1 MWRHQTPLPTMNTLT
16 LLAPST
22 YERLLHGDLF
32 QSYRVAFR
40 TMTSLRLELE
50 DASTAH
56 QAQGI
61 PSVAQL
67 RLPVRAAESIVA
79 WVTMQPVV
87 VQGAEYRSFDDV
99 ARAMLQDDATA
110 AEIRRAREQYDRT
123 PAVSTERYDAL
134 ETLLQVL
141 AAQLTELAGHLF
153 MEATESEPPTVRKAR
168 EFIMKHLTEAMC
180 LEEVARHAGVSAFHF
195 CKVFKKHT
203 GHTFTSF
210 VNHARVEHAK
220 KLLMK
225 PRYCVT
231 EVAFDAGFQS
241 LSQFNRSFRR
251 VTSKSPSEY
260 RGELRAMN
268 AAA

>member
-1 MWRHQTPLPTMNTLT
+1 MNHQAE
-16 LLAPST
+16 LAPAT
-22 YERLLHGDLF
+22 HERLVNGDLF
-32 QSYRVAFR
+32 RNYREAFH
-40 TMTSLRLELE
+40 TTIGLRLSLDTLDTIRRE
-50 DASTAH
+50 ST
-56 QAQGI
+56 I
-61 PSVAQL
+61 PSITRL
-67 RLPVRAAESIVA
+67 RLPVRAAESTVA
-79 WVTMQPVV
+79 WLSMQPVV
-87 VQGAEYRSFDDV
+87 VQGDGFQSFEDV
-99 ARAMLQDDATA
+99 ARAMLQNDATA
-110 AEIRRAREQYDRT
+110 AEVRAARELYALT
-123 PAVSTERYDAL
+123 PAVTPSRLKAL

-141 AAQLTELAGHLF
+141 AVQLSEVAEHLF
-153 MEATESEPPTVRKAR
+153 LEATESEPMTVRKAR
-168 EFIMKHLTEAMC
+168 EFIMKHLTESMF
-180 LEEVARHAGVSAFHF
+180 LEDVARYAGVSAFHF

-251 VTSKSPSEY
+251 VTSKSPTEF
-260 RGELRAMN
+260 RGELKSKGAAL

>member
-1 MWRHQTPLPTMNTLT
+1 MNHLT
-16 LLAPST
+16 ELAPATHARLLA
-22 YERLLHGDLF
+22 GDLF
-32 QSYRVAFR
+32 RNYREAFH
-40 TMTSLRLELE
+40 TTTDLRLTL
-50 DASTAH
+50 DTADMVRRDS
-56 QAQGI
+56 AI
-61 PSVAQL
+61 PSITRL

-79 WVTMQPVV
+79 WLTLQPVA
-87 VQGAEYRSFDDV
+87 VQGEEFQTFDDV
-99 ARAMLQDDATA
+99 ARAMLQNDATA
-110 AEIRRAREQYDRT
+110 AEVRAAGELYAQT
-123 PAVSTERYDAL
+123 PAVTPDRLKAL

-141 AAQLTELAGHLF
+141 TVQLSEVAEHLF
-153 MEATESEPPTVRKAR
+153 LEATESEPITVRKAR
-168 EFIMKHLTEAMC
+168 EFIMKHLSEAMF
-180 LEEVARHAGVSAFHF
+180 LDDVARYAGVSAFHF

-251 VTSKSPSEY
+251 VTSKSPTEY
-260 RGELRAMN
+260 RGELRTKGSVM
-268 AAA
+268 AAAA